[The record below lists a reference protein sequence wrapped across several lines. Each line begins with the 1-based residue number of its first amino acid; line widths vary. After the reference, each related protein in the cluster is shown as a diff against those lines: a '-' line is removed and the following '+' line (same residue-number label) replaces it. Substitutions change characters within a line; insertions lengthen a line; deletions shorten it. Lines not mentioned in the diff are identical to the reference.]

1 MFEGEKMTSLPYMQ
15 LYVSD
20 YLADT
25 AHLTAQQHGAYM
37 LLLMNYWQRG
47 KPLDNTNERLSHVAR
62 LTPEEWEQAKPTLEE
77 FFVIDGHLWTHA
89 RVEDDLEKI
98 REKSVKA
105 SFAGRRSVVA
115 RGLNERSTN
124 AEHPLNHKEE
134 DKEEEEDKDI
144 DKKDYAKLFD
154 QFWEVYP
161 LKMGKAKAF
170 LSFKKVLRTIDFEI
184 VLKGAQRY
192 KSDPNREQAY
202 TLYPTTWLNGHRWLD
217 EPLPTITSPQ
227 QNKREKELQQAKEKA
242 EREKAEAAK
251 WFKEQEER
259 QKSAVPPPAELR
271 ELMRKNFTK

>member
-1 MFEGEKMTSLPYMQ
+1 MTSLPYMQ

-62 LTPEEWEQAKPTLEE
+62 LSPEEWKQAKPTLEE
-77 FFVIDGHLWTHA
+77 FFVIDGDLWSHA
-89 RVEDDLEKI
+89 RVEDDLAKI
-98 REKSVKA
+98 REKSAKA

-115 RGLNERSTN
+115 RNFNGRSTN
-124 AEHPLNHKEE
+124 AEQALNH
-134 DKEEEEDKDI
+134 KEEEEDKEEDK

-154 QFWEVYP
+154 QFWDIYP

-170 LSFKKVLRTIDFEI
+170 ISFKKVLKTIDFEI

-192 KSDPNREQAY
+192 KLDPNREQAY

-217 EPLPTITSPQ
+217 EPLPTFTSPQ
-227 QNKREKELQQAKEKA
+227 ENKREKELQQAKEKA

-251 WFKEQEER
+251 WFQEQEER
-259 QKSAVPPPAELR
+259 KKSAVPAPAELR
-271 ELMRKNFTK
+271 ELMKKIATK

>member
-1 MFEGEKMTSLPYMQ
+1 MFQGGKMTSLPYMQ

-62 LTPEEWEQAKPTLEE
+62 LSPEEWEQAKPTLEE
-77 FFVIDGHLWTHA
+77 FFVIDGDLWSHA

-98 REKSVKA
+98 REKSAKA

-115 RGLNERSTN
+115 RNFNGRSTGVQQ
-124 AEHPLNHKEE
+124 ALNH
-134 DKEEEEDKDI
+134 KEEEEDKEEDK

-154 QFWEVYP
+154 QFWEIYP

-170 LSFKKVLRTIDFEI
+170 LSFKKVLKIIDFEI

-192 KSDPNREQAY
+192 KLDPNREQAY

-227 QNKREKELQQAKEKA
+227 ENKREKELQQAKEKA

-251 WFKEQEER
+251 WFQEQEER
-259 QKSAVPPPAELR
+259 KKSAVPAPAELR
-271 ELMRKNFTK
+271 ELMKKIATK